1 MGTTMSD
8 QKKPKLG
15 KKKLARLDKAA
26 MAALLLRP
34 WYTPPCKKCPAL
46 RGSQCD
52 CARKQLKK

>member
-1 MGTTMSD
+1 MSD

-34 WYTPPCKKCPAL
+34 WYTRPA
-46 RGSQCD
+46 RS
-52 CARKQLKK
+52 ARRCVVVSVTAHASS

>member
-1 MGTTMSD
+1 MSD

-15 KKKLARLDKAA
+15 KKKRARRDKAA